1 MATPVER
8 RAQKA
13 VLTFATGW
21 SKAFEIAGVTAVFV
35 LIGLGIDA
43 LLGTRPLFTIVF
55 FLLAVGG
62 LAARSYY
69 AYQADMTQHEEEKPW
84 TRRLK

>member
-1 MATPVER
+1 VATPVER

-21 SKAFEIAGVTAVFV
+21 SKAFEIAGVTAVFT
-35 LIGLGIDA
+35 LIGLWLDSVFD
-43 LLGTRPLFTIVF
+43 TRPILTIVF
-55 FLLAVGG
+55 FLLAVAG

>member
-1 MATPVER
+1 VATPVER

-21 SKAFEIAGVTAVFV
+21 SKAFEIAGVTAVFT
-35 LIGLGIDA
+35 LIGFWLDSVFD
-43 LLGTRPLFTIVF
+43 TRPILTIVF
-55 FLLAVGG
+55 FLLAVAG

-69 AYQADMTQHEEEKPW
+69 AYQADMALHEEEKPW